1 MANFRMHR
9 FAIHAALGVIA
20 GISLSGMM
28 HSNQALA
35 QNAPPTEAPPSGQPD
50 FGAMLVQGLKNT
62 PGCLAVDLG
71 SFESGKQSIF
81 AWFENK
87 AAVKA
92 WYYSRP
98 HMAVL
103 NMVSGEEEP
112 PPPLAHVDE
121 DGPIMVIASIT
132 PSADPKLKGF
142 PMPIDQISIELFR
155 PLPGG
160 AHINGRLAPETFIVP
175 HMRNFT
181 EVTEAGDAN
190 STADATSDR

>member
-1 MANFRMHR
+1 MANLRMHR
-9 FAIHAALGVIA
+9 FAIPAALGVIA
-20 GISLSGMM
+20 GLSLSGMM
-28 HSNQALA
+28 MSNLA
-35 QNAPPTEAPPSGQPD
+35 VAQDAPPIEAPPSEQPD

-92 WYYSRP
+92 WYYSRT
-98 HMAVL
+98 HMGVM
-103 NMVSGEEEP
+103 NMVMGDDEA
-112 PPPLAHVDE
+112 PPPLAYVDE
-121 DGPIMVIASIT
+121 DGPILVIASIT

-155 PLPGG
+155 ALPGG
-160 AHINGRLAPETFIVP
+160 AHVNGRLSPETFIVP
-175 HMRNFT
+175 HMRDYT
-181 EVTEAGDAN
+181 AAVDAN